1 MSTQKPAPEKSAQP
15 ADLENKSLQPATE
28 DKAAEAAPADDRVQF
43 TLSGHY
49 LDHLPGD
56 TITLDADLARDLAAE
71 GYGKP
76 A

>member
-28 DKAAEAAPADDRVQF
+28 DKAAEPAAAGGVDFV
-43 TLSGHY
+43 LSGHY

-56 TITLDADLARDLAAE
+56 TITISEDLARDLAAE
-71 GYGKP
+71 GYGKR